1 LRVHRSFFGA
11 VAAFLVSC
19 LAAGAAG
26 ISINDNNTHIDRGV
40 LYTNSAFLS
49 ATGGTAPYSFVVNSG
64 LPPGIVVNSA
74 GQVSGATCGSNGNF
88 GLSVTVTDNVG
99 GTATATN
106 KSLIVNAA
114 PAGGCSINFTSSAPT
129 STANVGQPYSFSF
142 ATSGG
147 SVSTSYSVGSGSVPT
162 GLSLSS
168 SGTLSG
174 TPTTQGTYTFS
185 IWASDGTNTGSS
197 ANYTITVGAAL
208 AGAPVVS
215 SLSPTSGPATGGTS
229 VTLTGTG
236 FTGTTGVTFGGTAAT
251 GVAINSDT
259 SLTVTTP
266 AKATGAVTVAVTNGF
281 GTGSLSSAY
290 TYVQA
295 SQTITFANPG
305 AQTYGTTPTLSATA
319 SSGLTV
325 SFSSAT
331 TGVCTITSGGAL
343 TFLTAGT
350 CTINADQ
357 AGNATYLAAT
367 QAQQSFTVNAVVP
380 GAPTIGT
387 ATAGTGQASISFT
400 APAST
405 GGASITGYTVTS
417 SPGGFTGSGSSSP
430 IVVTGLTNGV
440 SYTFTVTATN
450 SAGTGSAS
458 AASNAVTP
466 RASQTITFNDPGSQ
480 SFGTAPTL
488 SATSDSGLT
497 VAFTSATTGV
507 CTITSGGTLTFV
519 TTGTCTIYANQA
531 GDGIYLPAS
540 QAQRSFTVAPVAP
553 DAPTIGTATE
563 GDGEATITFSAPS
576 GTGGA
581 SITGYTVTSSPGGFT
596 GTGSSSPITV
606 TGLTNG
612 VSYTFTVTATN
623 SAGTGSASAASNAV
637 TPKASQ
643 TITFANPGTQTYGTT
658 PTLTATSDSG
668 LTVSFSSAT
677 TGVCTITSG
686 GALTFVATG
695 TCIIEA
701 DQAGDGAFLAAT
713 TAQRSFTVSPVVP
726 DAPTIGTA
734 TAGDGEASVTFT
746 APANTGGASIT
757 GYTVTSSPGGITE
770 TGSSSPIVVSG
781 LTNGTAYT
789 FTVTATTSAGTGAA
803 SSPSNQVTPVA
814 AAFAPIA
821 GAASATVAANSSA
834 NPVTLALTGGAATSV
849 AIDTAASH
857 GTASA
862 SGTSITYTPDAGY
875 SGSDSFQYTAT
886 NGAGTSSAATVTIT
900 VSQPTLVLNLS
911 GALPGGTV
919 GTAYSQTISASAGGS
934 PYSYAVTAGALP
946 AGLSLNTSTGALTG
960 TPTTDGAYNFT
971 ITATD
976 TYGAIGSESFSLTVD
991 PVAAPS
997 LVFTPSGGTLP
1008 AAMAGEHYSQAIS
1021 ASGGSGS
1028 LLYSLDSGT
1037 LPQGMILNVSTGA
1050 LSGPL
1055 DANATVGDYSFT
1067 LRVTDAGNA
1076 SATASFT
1083 LHVNPRTVTVTDKTV
1098 SVSAGNA
1105 PANVDLAQEATGG
1118 PFTAAELV
1126 SVSPP
1131 NAGTIEIVNGEFAQV
1146 GPVGNLGWYLKFIP
1160 NPAYKGQVTVSF
1172 RLTSALGV
1180 SNLGVVYYN
1189 VAYDPEEVAV
1199 NVDTLVHGFVQTRQN
1214 LIANAVAVPGLLE
1227 RRRMAE
1233 ARTAFTGRVTPG
1245 ENGLTAM
1252 FATSL
1257 AQMEAARNLADGVTA
1272 KPSAFN
1278 AWVNGTVMLHE
1289 REQNGGNWGS
1299 FAMLSAGADYLI
1311 NERALIGLSLHYD
1324 RMTDPT
1330 DEDARLTGNGWLAGP
1345 YGSFEVADGIYWD
1358 TSLLYGGSSNDI
1370 DTSFWDG
1377 RFDTSRWLLDTS
1389 LKGRVVFGD
1398 GGTLTPTLRA
1408 LYMSETVK
1416 DYAVDNADGDV
1427 MELKGFTTDQLRLSF
1442 GADYSRDIPLGDG
1455 AVLTP
1460 RVGFTAGFSGL
1471 DGSGAFGSLSA
1482 GLSYAPTDDWNVDLG
1497 LLVGIEGDGQ
1507 TSAGGKIGLTGR
1519 F

>member
-1 LRVHRSFFGA
+1 MRVHRSLFGA

-19 LAAGAAG
+19 LAAGAVG
-26 ISINDNNTHIDRGV
+26 ITINDNNTHIDRGV
-40 LYTNSAFLS
+40 LYTNATFLS
-49 ATGGTAPYSFVVNSG
+49 ATGGTAPYTFVVNSG

-74 GQVSGATCGSNGNF
+74 GKISGATCGSNGNF
-88 GLSVTVTDNVG
+88 GLSVTVTDNIG

-114 PAGGCSINFTSSAPT
+114 PAGGCSISFTSSAPT
-129 STANVGQPYSFSF
+129 SSANVGQPYSFSF

-147 SVSTSYSVGSGSVPT
+147 SVSTTYSVGSGSVPT

-174 TPTTQGTYTFS
+174 TPTTQGSYTFS

-251 GVAINSDT
+251 GVTINSDT

-266 AKATGAVTVAVTNGF
+266 AKATGAVTVAVTNGI
-281 GTGSLSSAY
+281 GTGSLSSGY

-305 AQTYGTTPTLSATA
+305 AQNYGTTPTLTATA
-319 SSGLTV
+319 SSGQTV
-325 SFSSAT
+325 TFTSAT
-331 TGVCTITSGGAL
+331 TGICTITSGGAL
-343 TFLTAGT
+343 TFVTTGT

-357 AGNATYLAAT
+357 AGNATYLAAP

-387 ATAGTGQASISFT
+387 ATAGTGQASVSFT

-405 GGASITGYTVTS
+405 GGASISGYTVTS
-417 SPGGFTGSGSSSP
+417 SPGGFTGTGSSSP
-430 IVVTGLTNGV
+430 IIVAGLTNGV

-466 RASQTITFNDPGSQ
+466 RASQTITF
-480 SFGTAPTL
+480 
-488 SATSDSGLT
+488 
-497 VAFTSATTGV
+497 
-507 CTITSGGTLTFV
+507 
-519 TTGTCTIYANQA
+519 
-531 GDGIYLPAS
+531 
-540 QAQRSFTVAPVAP
+540 
-553 DAPTIGTATE
+553 
-563 GDGEATITFSAPS
+563 
-576 GTGGA
+576 
-581 SITGYTVTSSPGGFT
+581 
-596 GTGSSSPITV
+596 
-606 TGLTNG
+606 
-612 VSYTFTVTATN
+612 
-623 SAGTGSASAASNAV
+623 
-637 TPKASQ
+637 
-643 TITFANPGTQTYGTT
+643 ANPGTQSYGTT

-677 TGVCTITSG
+677 TGICTITSG

-695 TCIIEA
+695 TCTINA
-701 DQAGDGAFLAAT
+701 NQAGDGTYLPASQT
-713 TAQRSFTVSPVVP
+713 QQSFTVAPVVP

-734 TAGDGEASVTFT
+734 TEGDGEASVTFT
-746 APANTGGASIT
+746 APANTGGAPIT

-770 TGSSSPIVVSG
+770 TGTSSPIVVSG

-803 SSPSNQVTPVA
+803 SGPSNHVTPVA
-814 AAFAPIA
+814 PAFAPVA

-900 VSQPTLVLNLS
+900 VSQPTLTLNLS

-934 PYSYAVTAGALP
+934 PYSYAVTSGTLP
-946 AGLSLNTSTGALTG
+946 AGLSLDTSTGALTG
-960 TPTTDGAYNFT
+960 TPTTDGSYSFT

-976 TYGAIGSESFSLTVD
+976 TYGAVGSESFSLSVD

-997 LVFTPSGGTLP
+997 LVFTPSGGALP
-1008 AAMAGEHYSQAIS
+1008 AAMAGEDYSQAIS

-1037 LPQGMILNVSTGA
+1037 MPQGMILNVSTGA

-1067 LRVTDAGNA
+1067 LRVTDGGSA

-1083 LHVNPRTVTVTDKTV
+1083 IHVNPRTVTVTDKTV

-1105 PANVDLAQEATGG
+1105 PANVDLEQEATGG

-1214 LIANAVAVPGLLE
+1214 LIANSVAVPGLLE

-1245 ENGLTAM
+1245 ENGITAM

-1257 AQMEAARNLADGVTA
+1257 AQMEAARNLADGVTT

-1289 REQNGGNWGS
+1289 RDQNGGNWGS
-1299 FAMLSAGADYLI
+1299 FAMLSAGADYLL

-1330 DEDARLTGNGWLAGP
+1330 DQDATLTGNGWLAGP

-1377 RFDTSRWLLDTS
+1377 RFETSRWLLDTS

-1482 GLSYAPTDDWNVDLG
+1482 GLSYAPTDDWTLDLG

-1507 TSAGGKIGLTGR
+1507 TSAGGKVGLTGR